1 MEKLPSWLKARLD
14 AAWPCAQNM
23 LGNYFRAGT
32 PTPGTGIAM
41 GIQTS
46 FSDTA
51 NVLMLLYNGGLRRV
65 VMDFLKLI
73 CSAAGS
79 TTTSAHVAVKID
91 NKDRY
96 TSGGSDLTPAQPDG
110 GEQVSSITKCKFG
123 IVTAT
128 AVQAARIVGRDA
140 LKVAAAPCWVINDQV
155 MMTFGTMGQQS
166 GGIAAT
172 TAGKIPIALG
182 PAIIR
187 PGWSLLVHLWN
198 VANAT
203 TAPSWECEAGW
214 WELAP

>member
-1 MEKLPSWLKARLD
+1 MEKLPSWLRARLD

-23 LGNYFRAGT
+23 LGNYFRFGT

-41 GIQTS
+41 GIQTT

-51 NVLMLLYNGGLRRV
+51 NVLLLLYNGGLKRF

-73 CSAAGS
+73 CTAAGS

-96 TSGGSDLTPAQPDG
+96 TSGGSDLTPLARPDG
-110 GEQVSSITKCKFG
+110 GVQPSTITKCRFG
-123 IVTAT
+123 IITAN
-128 AVQAARIVGRDA
+128 AVWDPRIVGRDA
-140 LKVAAAPCWVINDQV
+140 LKVVAAPCWAVNDQV
-155 MMTFGTMGQQS
+155 TMSFGVMGQQA
-166 GGIAAT
+166 GGIAAA
-172 TAGKIPIALG
+172 TAGKIPIALA

-198 VANAT
+198 IANAT
-203 TAPSWECEAGW
+203 TAPSWELEGGG
-214 WELAP
+214 WELD

>member
-1 MEKLPSWLKARLD
+1 MEKLPSWLRARLD
-14 AAWPCAQNM
+14 ASWPCAQNM
-23 LGNYFRAGT
+23 LGNYFRAGS

-51 NVLMLLYNGGLRRV
+51 NVLALLYNGGAKRV

-73 CSAAGS
+73 CTAAGS

-91 NKDRY
+91 NKNRY
-96 TSGGSDLTPAQPDG
+96 TSGGSALTPAQPDG
-110 GEQVSSITKCKFG
+110 GGQPASITNCRFG
-123 IVTAT
+123 IIVAT
-128 AVQAARIVGRDA
+128 AVQADRLVGRDA
-140 LKVAAAPCWVINDQV
+140 LKVAAAPCWAVNDQV
-155 MMTFGTMGQQS
+155 MMSFGTMGQQA

-172 TAGKIPIALG
+172 TAAKIPVALG

-203 TAPSWECEAGW
+203 TAPSWETEMGW
-214 WELAP
+214 WELE

>member
-1 MEKLPSWLKARLD
+1 MEKMPFWLKARLD
-14 AAWPCAQNM
+14 ASWPCAQNM
-23 LGNYFRAGT
+23 LGNYFRAGS

-51 NVLMLLYNGGLRRV
+51 NVLALLYNGGAKRV

-73 CSAAGS
+73 CTAAGT
-79 TTTSAHVAVKID
+79 TTTSSHVAIKID

-96 TSGGSDLTPAQPDG
+96 TSGGDDITPAQPDG
-110 GEQVSSITKCKFG
+110 GVQPSSITKCRFG
-123 IVTAT
+123 IIVAN
-128 AVQAARIVGRDA
+128 AVGVPRIVGRDA
-140 LKVAAAPCWVINDQV
+140 VKVVAAPCWAVNDQV
-155 MMTFGTMGQQS
+155 MITFGTMGQQS
-166 GGIAAT
+166 GGIAAA

-198 VANAT
+198 IANAT
-203 TAPSWECEAGW
+203 TAPSWEFELGY
-214 WELAP
+214 WELP